1 MSQSVRQIIV
11 ALSVLG
17 VGIAGYLSW
26 VKFSDTEAFCGGV
39 GNCSSVQSSAY
50 AYLVGIPVAYLGFLA
65 YLAILVVA
73 IFNLRATPEQRSW
86 SDLLLFGLAV
96 GGFAFSAY
104 LTYTE
109 VFILHEICPWCVAS
123 FINLI
128 IITVLATPAAF
139 GASPELEAET

>member
-1 MSQSVRQIIV
+1 MSQRVRQIIV
-11 ALSVLG
+11 ALSAFG

-39 GNCSSVQSSAY
+39 GNCSSVQNSAY
-50 AYLVGIPVAYLGFLA
+50 AYLMGIPVAYLGLLA
-65 YLAILVVA
+65 YLAILAVA

-86 SDLLLFGLAV
+86 SDLLFFGLAV

-128 IITVLATPAAF
+128 IITVLAAPAAF
-139 GASPELEAET
+139 GASPELEVET